1 VLAVRVIRPAL
12 NLNIGQLLPVSVV
25 MVASL
30 IILVPICGL
39 LGFLFSLG
47 AKIYQAKEG
56 IGLKAGSVYAFESL
70 GSAIGGLI
78 AGFLLIRWMNALEIM
93 VILSLSNICAAFFLS
108 IAQEKSKKR
117 LGLFALSI
125 GLCAGFILFW
135 LFGGLNY
142 LQKFSLNKQWQ
153 GYGFLSS
160 VNSVYGNIVVG
171 ENQSQRSFFYNGA
184 HLYSVPDQQKMEEA
198 AHFALLEHADP
209 KNVLLIGAG
218 AGGLLEEV
226 LKHPVESV
234 DYLELDPAIIK
245 ALENYLPEN
254 KTIFLKDRK
263 IRIEN
268 VDGRFFIKRQPKKYD
283 CLILHLGDPYTAQL
297 NRYYTVEFF
306 EEVKSIL
313 KDGGVLS
320 FGLTSSESYLN
331 IELKKFLQSIYASLK
346 TVFID
351 VKVIPGETA
360 YFLAC
365 DKPGVLT
372 YDYNLLLKRAK
383 ARGLDLK
390 YVRDY
395 YLFDKFSARNIS
407 YMQDALEPREL
418 VLKNYDFRPVSYY
431 YGMIF
436 WVSRSQEAFLNKIF
450 NFMKPSVIWVLL
462 FILSV
467 LIFLSAKRRIDL
479 AKKRILLLT
488 VAVAGFTQISAQ
500 IIILLSF
507 QIIYGYLFYKLGI
520 LIAFFMI
527 GLFFGGFILIKAM
540 ARIKEG
546 LRQLIIFQIAICL
559 YLIFLPI
566 CLKYMANQ
574 TGVVACWLGSN
585 VGFALLAI
593 IAGFIAGANFTL
605 VNKIYLGNSE
615 KASLAAGINY
625 SMDLFGSALGAL
637 ITALFLIPVLGI
649 FQSCFALAIIN
660 AIILFRLIISRQST

>member
-1 VLAVRVIRPAL
+1 
-12 NLNIGQLLPVSVV
+12 